1 MTSFDPKSRTTLEPR
16 QSLKAH
22 LLKGTKKVFNLW
34 KNNLCD
40 QKILFVRSLRHSKG
54 VGGKGRVNYG
64 LDEAVCVELSP
75 DY

>member
-1 MTSFDPKSRTTLEPR
+1 ME
-16 QSLKAH
+16 
-22 LLKGTKKVFNLW
+22 
-34 KNNLCD
+34 NNLCD
-40 QKILFVRSLRHSKG
+40 QKILFVRSLRHSEG